1 MFNTNQIFKKNTTI
15 IQKAL
20 ADGLVLIDPYRRV
33 TISLNDVG
41 IEIWNL
47 IDGERTAGSI
57 IDSLKEAFDAD
68 PRAVEKDAIAFMNE
82 LAKREMIT

>member
-15 IQKAL
+15 IQKTL

-33 TISLNDVG
+33 TISLNEVG
-41 IEIWNL
+41 LEIWGL

-68 PRAVEKDAIAFMNE
+68 PRVIEKDAIAFMNE
-82 LAKREMIT
+82 LAKREMIQ